1 MHDLNDYDLKS
12 SSSSTTTTKISTT
25 AISKSSIIINNDKL
39 IDGMDPDP
47 RVQVELENLNTSTE
61 FINKLELEL
70 EKARLEFNDLLAES
84 AVKIESLSKKLGTS
98 IHKAR
103 PYYEARQTANE
114 LHQKAQKEALRYEQ
128 ATVEHNNAKEI
139 VQLAEQ
145 TLRQNGDIELE
156 QLLTKSAEKVN
167 QSELERQAAEK
178 QHRFTSREYSLTE
191 QNLSKLHNQLKRSI
205 VKASMET
212 RRNFL
217 ELNNYANQ
225 HRLQLLPYFEMKA
238 QFNQML
244 EEQVNKIRSY
254 ETRVNKAKQNYTKAL
269 QRLEELNNK
278 IYDQRLPPTDGV
290 QNLADNHNDDDG
302 GGGNHYNEIVEETKT
317 NIEKN
322 INNEDEQKYLKPSNK
337 SNQEYHDETIFDN
350 EILDQLILEDDL
362 DDNLNRLK
370 IECLNLD
377 HHHHQQQQ
385 QQVAQKSKETSSS
398 SFSE

>member
-205 VKASMET
+205 VKA
-212 RRNFL
+212 R
-217 ELNNYANQ
+217 
-225 HRLQLLPYFEMKA
+225 PYFEMKA